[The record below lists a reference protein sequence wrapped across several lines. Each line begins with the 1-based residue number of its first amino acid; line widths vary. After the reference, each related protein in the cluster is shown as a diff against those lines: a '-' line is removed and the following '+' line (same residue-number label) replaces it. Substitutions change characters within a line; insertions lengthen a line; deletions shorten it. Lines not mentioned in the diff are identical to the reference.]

1 MANSKLSWRWKY
13 RKCGSAGTRIR
24 CKIYVADVQ
33 SQIEGMRIMTL
44 ILSNDDITRLLPME
58 AAIEALEPSYCD
70 LTNGEALCPARRDM
84 LVPLPGAVKAVYE
97 FKSMPAVYPRKK
109 VAVWRVNSD
118 FLTWHNRA
126 GTVRREKEP
135 RAPGDRFVG
144 LVLLFSMETGEL
156 MAIFPDGEMQR
167 IRVAAVNGI
176 AAKFL
181 ARENASTLAVLGSGF
196 QAGTQ
201 LLAMCA
207 VRPIQ
212 TIRVFSP
219 NAEHRK
225 AFVAEWQ
232 GKVKAA
238 IQAVGS
244 GREACDGADIVVAAT
259 NAAEPVMQAGWLQPG
274 MFLTSIRPYEFDRAT
289 LDRCQVIIIHSRES
303 APESFLTGG
312 DPNVVPELAGGA
324 AKAKGGVIDWGEQKD
339 IGELLLG
346 RAPKRSNPEQIT
358 CFVNNIGLS
367 LQFAACGAAVL
378 ERVQQQKI
386 GHELSGEWFTEDVH
400 P

>member
-1 MANSKLSWRWKY
+1 
-13 RKCGSAGTRIR
+13 
-24 CKIYVADVQ
+24 
-33 SQIEGMRIMTL
+33 MTL
-44 ILSNDDITRLLPME
+44 VLSNEEVWKLLPME

-70 LTNGEALCPARRDM
+70 LTNGEALCPGRRDL
-84 LVPLPGAVKAVYE
+84 LVPLPGPVRAVYE

-109 VAVWRVNSD
+109 IAVWRVNSD
-118 FLTWHNRA
+118 FLTWHSRA

-135 RAPGDRFVG
+135 RAPGNRFVG
-144 LVLLFSMETGEL
+144 LVFLFSMETGEL
-156 MAIFPDGEMQR
+156 MAVFPDGEIQR
-167 IRVAAVNGI
+167 IRVGAVNGI

-181 ARENASTLAVLGSGF
+181 AREDASTVAILGSGF

-207 VRPIQ
+207 VRPIRSV
-212 TIRVFSP
+212 RVFSP
-219 NAEHRK
+219 NPEHRN

-232 GKVKAA
+232 GKVKAK
-238 IQAVGS
+238 IQAVNS
-244 GREACDGADIVVAAT
+244 GPEACDGAEIVVAAT
-259 NAAEPVMQAGWLQPG
+259 NAAEPVMQASWLRPG
-274 MFLTSIRPYEFDRAT
+274 MFLTSIRPYEFDRPT
-289 LDRCQVIIIHSRES
+289 LDRCDVIIIHSRES

-312 DPNVVPELAGGA
+312 DATVVPELAGGG

-346 RAPKRSNPEQIT
+346 RAPKRTSPEQIT

-378 ERVQQQKI
+378 ERALQQKI
-386 GHELSGEWFTEDVH
+386 GHELPGEWFTEDVH